1 MPLPGF
7 DDLFAAADRRGEPIR
22 VAAAGAA
29 DPTVLHA
36 VATAQQRGWIEP
48 LLVGNATEI
57 LQVAAAEQI
66 SLDGMRIV
74 DTDQPGLAAVAEV
87 RHGRADALMKGQI
100 NTPDLIRA
108 VLNSEHGLRTG
119 KTLCQVVLM
128 EIPGQSRRFLLSD
141 TGLCIEPNF
150 RQKSEILDSLILVAH
165 GLGLEL
171 PKVAVMSA
179 SEKVSDAMPDTVD
192 AQELQRLNAAGEFP
206 GSLVQ
211 GPLSF
216 DLAYAADAGDKKRIA
231 GDVVGAADAMLFPNL
246 LSANLTVKAIMYT
259 ADCRFGGVV
268 CGAACPIVFMSRADT
283 TATRLNS
290 LALATTLVGRVRW
303 PGRQAD
309 KVG

>member
-1 MPLPGF
+1 MPLPAF
-7 DDLFAAADRRGEPIR
+7 DDLFSAADQRSRRIR

-29 DPTVLHA
+29 DLTVLEA
-36 VATAQQRGWIEP
+36 VSQAQQRGWIEP
-48 LLVGNATEI
+48 ILVGSAHEIEQTARDAGIALNA
-57 LQVAAAEQI
+57 
-66 SLDGMRIV
+66 MRIV
-74 DTDQPGLAAVAEV
+74 DSEQPGVAAVAEV
-87 RHGRADALMKGQI
+87 RAGRADTLMKGQI

-108 VLNSEHGLRTG
+108 VLNAETGLRTG

-128 EIPGQSRRFLLSD
+128 EIPRHSRRFLLSD
-141 TGLCIEPNF
+141 TGLCIEPTF

-165 GLGLEL
+165 GLGVPR

-179 SEKVSDAMPDTVD
+179 TEKVAAAMPDTAD
-192 AQELQRLNAAGEFP
+192 ADELQRLNAAGEFP

-216 DLAYAADAGDKKRIA
+216 DLAYTADAGEKKRIG

-283 TATRLNS
+283 TETRLNS
-290 LALATTLVGRVRW
+290 LALAVTLVAANIW
-303 PGRQAD
+303 PTRID
-309 KVG
+309 

>member
-7 DDLFAAADRRGEPIR
+7 DDLYSAADQRGERIR

-29 DPTVLHA
+29 DLTVLQA
-36 VATAQQRGWIEP
+36 VSAAQQRGWIEP
-48 LLVGNATEI
+48 LLVGRAAEI
-57 LQVAAAEQI
+57 RQVAADAHI
-66 SLDGMRIV
+66 SLEGMRII
-74 DTDQPGLAAVAEV
+74 DTEQPGPAAVAEV
-87 RHGRADALMKGQI
+87 RAGRADALMKGQI

-108 VLNSEHGLRTG
+108 VLNSEQGLRTG

-150 RQKSEILDSLILVAH
+150 RQKSEILDSLILVSH
-165 GLGLEL
+165 GLGLQL

-179 SEKVSDAMPDTVD
+179 SEKVSEALPDTVD
-192 AQELQRLNAAGEFP
+192 AQELQRLNAAGEFA

-216 DLAYAADAGDKKRIA
+216 DLAYAADAGDKKRID
-231 GDVVGAADAMLFPNL
+231 GEVIGAADAMLFPNL

-290 LALATTLVGRVRW
+290 LALTTTLVGRVNW

-309 KVG
+309 KGA